1 MQGRPGIPHPAVN
14 GKRTMLQAIIEAP
27 ECPDSAYFRWDINA
41 DGDFDDN
48 VNGQTEDWRHASKN
62 SGTYYFN
69 LATIDVQLP
78 DARGDF
84 TTYPKIEAK
93 CNGWAG
99 EQIQS
104 KVFRFDSCG
113 SIVPRLRPRDYRAGC
128 GLTTICLLN
137 NGRMIGRRPG
147 DVVDV
152 CPFNHA
158 ENNPHT
164 CYTRTIMGTVTH

>member
-1 MQGRPGIPHPAVN
+1 MLRKSTSSFLFLIGLLLGNIPAVSFAFELRVIDWVQGRPGIPHPAVN

-48 VNGQTEDWRHASKN
+48 VNGQTENWRHASKN

-84 TTYPKIEAK
+84 TT
-93 CNGWAG
+93 
-99 EQIQS
+99 S
-104 KVFRFDSCG
+104 
-113 SIVPRLRPRDYRAGC
+113 PR
-128 GLTTICLLN
+128 
-137 NGRMIGRRPG
+137 
-147 DVVDV
+147 
-152 CPFNHA
+152 H
-158 ENNPHT
+158 
-164 CYTRTIMGTVTH
+164 